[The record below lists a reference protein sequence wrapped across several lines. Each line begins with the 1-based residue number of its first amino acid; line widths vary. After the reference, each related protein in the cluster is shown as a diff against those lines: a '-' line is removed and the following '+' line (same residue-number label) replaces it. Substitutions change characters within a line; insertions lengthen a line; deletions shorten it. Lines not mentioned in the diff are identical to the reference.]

1 MTQTTT
7 SPMTLTIGLDLGD
20 RKTHLCAL
28 DERRAVV
35 VRKVFTTTRKSFE
48 REFGGLAKS
57 RVVLE
62 APRVTRNTKPEL
74 LRRALTNVAPESF
87 IRFLAA
93 VVKRGRQGLIG
104 AIARQYL
111 ALLDIKFGRVHAS
124 VVVAR
129 EADLALQDE
138 IGKRLEAVLGQEVI
152 PHLRHDP
159 AILGG
164 IVVRVGDRVMDGSLR
179 RRLKVLRKAMLSA

>member
-1 MTQTTT
+1 MR
-7 SPMTLTIGLDLGD
+7 SPTIARNYAEALLELAERSDEAERFGDLIEGVGG
-20 RKTHLCAL
+20 AIEA
-28 DERRAVV
+28 DE
-35 VRKVFTTTRKSFE
+35 TI
-48 REFGGLAKS
+48 

-62 APRVTRNTKPEL
+62 SPRVTRKMKQEL
-74 LRRALTNVAPESF
+74 LRRALANVAPEPF

-93 VVKRGRQGLIG
+93 VVKRGRQRLIP

-111 ALLDIKFGRVHAS
+111 GLLDIKFGRVHAS

-129 EADLALQDE
+129 EADLGLHDE

-164 IVVRVGDRVMDGSLR
+164 VVVRVGDRVMDGSLR
-179 RRLKVLRKAMLSA
+179 RRLKVLRKAMLSV